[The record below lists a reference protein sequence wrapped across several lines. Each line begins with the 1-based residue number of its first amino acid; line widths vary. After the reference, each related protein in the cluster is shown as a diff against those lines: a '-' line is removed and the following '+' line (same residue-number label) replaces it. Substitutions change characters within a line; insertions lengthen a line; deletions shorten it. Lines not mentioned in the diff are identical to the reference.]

1 MKCDQDL
8 FLNLWY
14 DLKKLLLQN
23 ELNPQVRSAFGNVSI
38 FFDKIE
44 KNIPSSNNEIPAHV
58 NTATQWQAL
67 RVGPLPRQSHL
78 KNSNSLR
85 RVLHSMRIQAL
96 YVWSTTRQP
105 KHTQCQNHK
114 NSNTFKCK
122 SYKSQRGRNSSWIGL
137 LRPCSC
143 QYSSYAFAKDLFAL
157 KKTEH
162 NRVRARLAAIKGQH

>member
-14 DLKKLLLQN
+14 DLKKLLLQD
-23 ELNPQVRSAFGNVSI
+23 ELNPRVRSAFGNVSI

-44 KNIPSSNNEIPAHV
+44 KNIPASNNEIPAHV

-85 RVLHSMRIQAL
+85 RVLHSMRIRAL
-96 YVWSTTRQP
+96 YVWSTTRLP
-105 KHTQCQNHK
+105 KHTQIVTPSTGIFSIGKRPNSVIINVQQNYIQFHI
-114 NSNTFKCK
+114 SD
-122 SYKSQRGRNSSWIGL
+122 IGV
-137 LRPCSC
+137 PC
-143 QYSSYAFAKDLFAL
+143 
-157 KKTEH
+157 
-162 NRVRARLAAIKGQH
+162 